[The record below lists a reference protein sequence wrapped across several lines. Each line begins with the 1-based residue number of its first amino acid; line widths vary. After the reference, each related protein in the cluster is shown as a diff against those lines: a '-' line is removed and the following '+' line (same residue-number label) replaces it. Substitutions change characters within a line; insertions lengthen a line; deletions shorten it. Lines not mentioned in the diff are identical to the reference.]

1 MPCKIEKNILLLILF
16 GVTHTLA
23 FAQRS
28 NELGMKKYTYRAS
41 TNSTSLRTPPAPPAL
56 QPQMQWVQ
64 YTPFEPDAKL
74 ITANEGNAKPKVEKN
89 KSVFGIFKKAK
100 TKKSKK
106 EEELVAD
113 RDSNPDAPIESLETA
128 VKAPVKVEST
138 ESTAYLKQVKT
149 LVDSARICI
158 GTPYKTGGTDKT
170 GMDCSG
176 LVVTMYKK
184 IGKSLPRRSIDMS
197 TTGTDITDVKN
208 IKVGDLVFFDSNN
221 AGKINHVG
229 MITKV
234 TDKEVTFIHASVSQG
249 VMESSLTGKYWKER
263 HKKTVRVL

>member
-1 MPCKIEKNILLLILF
+1 MPRKIDKNILLIILC
-16 GVTHTLA
+16 VATNSLV
-23 FAQRS
+23 FAQKG
-28 NELGMKKYTYRAS
+28 NELGMKRYTYRV
-41 TNSTSLRTPPAPPAL
+41 TTTSLRMPPSPPAL

-74 ITANEGNAKPKVEKN
+74 IAANNDLAKPKAEKN

-100 TKKSKK
+100 TKKDKK
-106 EEELVAD
+106 EEEVVVAD

-128 VKAPVKVEST
+128 VKAPVKVENT

-149 LVDSARICI
+149 LVDSAKVCI
-158 GTPYKTGGTDKT
+158 GTPYKSGGTDKT

-176 LVVTMYKK
+176 LVFTMYKK
-184 IGKSLPRRSIDMS
+184 IGKPLPRRSIDMAA
-197 TTGTDITDVKN
+197 TGNEITDIKTV
-208 IKVGDLVFFDSNN
+208 KVGDLVFFDSNN

-234 TDKEVTFIHASVSQG
+234 SDKEVVFIHASVSQG
-249 VMESSLTGKYWKER
+249 VIESPLTGKYWKER